1 MPCVREVLTMQ
12 KLEQLIDKNFAETA
26 HGKVAN
32 YIPILEIVDPQQ
44 LGIAIYDV
52 DEDEIG
58 IAGMAGTRFA
68 IESIA
73 KVITLILAIKRLGHK
88 RVLAELENGSADY
101 SLSSVLLDDELTEQV
116 HRVNYLNNSSALL
129 TTALIDQLMGQN
141 SFNAL
146 LGFCREI
153 CNDPCIS
160 LNERLFRSAIMNDK
174 DIHALAYYMKDKDV
188 EKANW
193 KVVFSNC
200 DQRWEFPNHTGK
212 VICDSDDMS
221 TWISLWDGAVVGSGE
236 DDYDYENSSSNNC
249 HMFWKRRDIPDMV
262 IVVELGEPVVAGK
275 IGITKANYDF
285 PWNHDLKDCEFYMGK
300 SFEFKPM
307 QEGGSWRNYQTCND
321 GNKWNLVLTATDVP
335 KEIGTFWYEVPEGT
349 SISARTG
356 KYIKIRP
363 TAGWRGA
370 PQTRRQGC

>member
-58 IAGMAGTRFA
+58 TAGMAGTRFA

-146 LGFCREI
+146 PEDVRVLFDNSPVSFWQSIGTPEFASK
-153 CNDPCIS
+153 IS
-160 LNERLFRSAIMNDK
+160 ELDAKVKKNSSNSAGTVKSPVGDS
-174 DIHALAYYMKDKDV
+174 
-188 EKANW
+188 KANGGD
-193 KVVFSNC
+193 VSE
-200 DQRWEFPNHTGK
+200 Q
-212 VICDSDDMS
+212 
-221 TWISLWDGAVVGSGE
+221 
-236 DDYDYENSSSNNC
+236 
-249 HMFWKRRDIPDMV
+249 
-262 IVVELGEPVVAGK
+262 
-275 IGITKANYDF
+275 
-285 PWNHDLKDCEFYMGK
+285 K
-300 SFEFKPM
+300 SE
-307 QEGGSWRNYQTCND
+307 
-321 GNKWNLVLTATDVP
+321 
-335 KEIGTFWYEVPEGT
+335 
-349 SISARTG
+349 
-356 KYIKIRP
+356 
-363 TAGWRGA
+363 
-370 PQTRRQGC
+370 

>member
-32 YIPILEIVDPQQ
+32 YIPILGIVDPQQ

-58 IAGMAGTRFA
+58 TAGMAGTRFA

-73 KVITLILAIKRLGHK
+73 KVITLILTIKRLGHK

-101 SLSSVLLDDELTEQV
+101 SLSSVLLNDELTEQV
-116 HRVNYLNNSSALL
+116 HRINYLNNSSVLL

-174 DIHALAYYMKDKDV
+174 DIHALAYYMKDKDILEIV
-188 EKANW
+188 DQTLITYFMQSSMMVTSQSLAN
-193 KVVFSNC
+193 
-200 DQRWEFPNHTGK
+200 
-212 VICDSDDMS
+212 
-221 TWISLWDGAVVGSGE
+221 LGAVLANDGIKPWDNERLISHEDNELVKKLLTTVGSFE
-236 DDYDYENSSSNNC
+236 ESKEYTI
-249 HMFWKRRDIPDMV
+249 KI
-262 IVVELGEPVVAGK
+262 ELPIKSGTGGGLLACAPQKCG
-275 IGITKANYDF
+275 IGIFSPALDQ
-285 PWNHDLKDCEFYMGK
+285 H
-300 SFEFKPM
+300 
-307 QEGGSWRNYQTCND
+307 
-321 GNKWNLVLTATDVP
+321 GNSLAGMSLLQDVVDQLVV
-335 KEIGTFWYEVPEGT
+335 
-349 SISARTG
+349 
-356 KYIKIRP
+356 
-363 TAGWRGA
+363 
-370 PQTRRQGC
+370 

>member
-1 MPCVREVLTMQ
+1 MQ

-32 YIPILEIVDPQQ
+32 YIPILGIVDPQQ

-58 IAGMAGTRFA
+58 TAGMAGTRFA

-73 KVITLILAIKRLGHK
+73 KVVALILAIKRLGHE

-101 SLSSVLLDDELTEQV
+101 SLSSVLLDDELTEQA

-174 DIHALAYYMKDKDV
+174 DIHALAYYMKDKDILETV
-188 EKANW
+188 DQTLITYFMQSSMMVTSQSLAN
-193 KVVFSNC
+193 
-200 DQRWEFPNHTGK
+200 
-212 VICDSDDMS
+212 
-221 TWISLWDGAVVGSGE
+221 LGAV
-236 DDYDYENSSSNNC
+236 
-249 HMFWKRRDIPDMV
+249 
-262 IVVELGEPVVAGK
+262 L
-275 IGITKANYDF
+275 AN
-285 PWNHDLKDCEFYMGK
+285 
-300 SFEFKPM
+300 
-307 QEGGSWRNYQTCND
+307 
-321 GNKWNLVLTATDVP
+321 
-335 KEIGTFWYEVPEGT
+335 EIGRAHV
-349 SISARTG
+349 
-356 KYIKIRP
+356 
-363 TAGWRGA
+363 
-370 PQTRRQGC
+370 

>member
-1 MPCVREVLTMQ
+1 MQ

-32 YIPILEIVDPQQ
+32 YIPILGIVDPQQ

-58 IAGMAGTRFA
+58 TAGMAGTRFA

-73 KVITLILAIKRLGHK
+73 KVVTLILAIKRLGHK

-160 LNERLFRSAIMNDK
+160 LISHEDNELVK
-174 DIHALAYYMKDKDV
+174 KLL
-188 EKANW
+188 
-193 KVVFSNC
+193 
-200 DQRWEFPNHTGK
+200 T
-212 VICDSDDMS
+212 
-221 TWISLWDGAVVGSGE
+221 TVGSFE
-236 DDYDYENSSSNNC
+236 ESKEYTI
-249 HMFWKRRDIPDMV
+249 KI
-262 IVVELGEPVVAGK
+262 ELPIKSGTGGGLLACAPQKCG
-275 IGITKANYDF
+275 IGIFSPALDQ
-285 PWNHDLKDCEFYMGK
+285 H
-300 SFEFKPM
+300 
-307 QEGGSWRNYQTCND
+307 
-321 GNKWNLVLTATDVP
+321 GNSLAGMSLLQDVVDQLELVV
-335 KEIGTFWYEVPEGT
+335 
-349 SISARTG
+349 
-356 KYIKIRP
+356 
-363 TAGWRGA
+363 
-370 PQTRRQGC
+370 

>member
-1 MPCVREVLTMQ
+1 MPCVRAVLTMK

-32 YIPILEIVDPQQ
+32 YIPILGIVDPQQ

-58 IAGMAGTRFA
+58 TAGMAGTRFA

-73 KVITLILAIKRLGHK
+73 KVIALILAIKRLGHK

-116 HRVNYLNNSSALL
+116 HRINYLNNSSVLL

-174 DIHALAYYMKDKDV
+174 DIHALAYYMKDKDILEIV
-188 EKANW
+188 DQTLITYFMQSSMMVTSQSLAN
-193 KVVFSNC
+193 
-200 DQRWEFPNHTGK
+200 
-212 VICDSDDMS
+212 
-221 TWISLWDGAVVGSGE
+221 LGAVLANDGIKPWDNERLISHEDNELVKKLLTTVGSFE
-236 DDYDYENSSSNNC
+236 ESKEYTI
-249 HMFWKRRDIPDMV
+249 KI
-262 IVVELGEPVVAGK
+262 ELPIKSGTGGGLLACAPQKCG
-275 IGITKANYDF
+275 IGIFSPALEQ
-285 PWNHDLKDCEFYMGK
+285 H
-300 SFEFKPM
+300 
-307 QEGGSWRNYQTCND
+307 
-321 GNKWNLVLTATDVP
+321 GNSLAGMSLLQDVVDQLVV
-335 KEIGTFWYEVPEGT
+335 
-349 SISARTG
+349 
-356 KYIKIRP
+356 
-363 TAGWRGA
+363 
-370 PQTRRQGC
+370 

>member
-32 YIPILEIVDPQQ
+32 YIPILGIVDPQQ

-58 IAGMAGTRFA
+58 TAGMAGTRFA

-73 KVITLILAIKRLGHK
+73 KVITLILTIKRLGHK

-116 HRVNYLNNSSALL
+116 HRINYLNNSSVLL

-174 DIHALAYYMKDKDV
+174 DIHALAYYMKDKDILEIV
-188 EKANW
+188 DQTLITYFMQSSMMVTSQSLAN
-193 KVVFSNC
+193 
-200 DQRWEFPNHTGK
+200 
-212 VICDSDDMS
+212 
-221 TWISLWDGAVVGSGE
+221 LGAVLANDGIKPWDNERLISHEDNELVKKLLTTVGSFEESKEYTIKIELPIKSGTGGGLLACAPQKCGIGIFSPAL
-236 DDYDYENSSSNNC
+236 DQHGNSLAGMSLLQ
-249 HMFWKRRDIPDMV
+249 D
-262 IVVELGEPVVAGK
+262 VVEQLVV
-275 IGITKANYDF
+275 
-285 PWNHDLKDCEFYMGK
+285 
-300 SFEFKPM
+300 
-307 QEGGSWRNYQTCND
+307 
-321 GNKWNLVLTATDVP
+321 
-335 KEIGTFWYEVPEGT
+335 
-349 SISARTG
+349 
-356 KYIKIRP
+356 
-363 TAGWRGA
+363 
-370 PQTRRQGC
+370 

>member
-1 MPCVREVLTMQ
+1 MPCVREVLTMK

-32 YIPILEIVDPQQ
+32 YIPILGIVDPQQ

-58 IAGMAGTRFA
+58 TAGMAGTRFA

-73 KVITLILAIKRLGHK
+73 KVVALILAIKRLGHK

-116 HRVNYLNNSSALL
+116 HRINYLNNSSVLL

-174 DIHALAYYMKDKDV
+174 DIHALAYYMKDKDILEIV
-188 EKANW
+188 DQTLITYFMQSSMMVTSQSLAN
-193 KVVFSNC
+193 
-200 DQRWEFPNHTGK
+200 
-212 VICDSDDMS
+212 
-221 TWISLWDGAVVGSGE
+221 LGAVLANDGIKPWDNERLISHEDNELVKKLLTTVGSFE
-236 DDYDYENSSSNNC
+236 ESKEYTI
-249 HMFWKRRDIPDMV
+249 KI
-262 IVVELGEPVVAGK
+262 ELPIKSGTGGGLLACAPQKCG
-275 IGITKANYDF
+275 IGIFSPALDQ
-285 PWNHDLKDCEFYMGK
+285 H
-300 SFEFKPM
+300 
-307 QEGGSWRNYQTCND
+307 
-321 GNKWNLVLTATDVP
+321 GNSLAGMSLLQDVVDQLVV
-335 KEIGTFWYEVPEGT
+335 
-349 SISARTG
+349 
-356 KYIKIRP
+356 
-363 TAGWRGA
+363 
-370 PQTRRQGC
+370 

>member
-1 MPCVREVLTMQ
+1 M
-12 KLEQLIDKNFAETA
+12 
-26 HGKVAN
+26 
-32 YIPILEIVDPQQ
+32 
-44 LGIAIYDV
+44 GIAIYDV

-58 IAGMAGTRFA
+58 TAGMAGTRFA

-174 DIHALAYYMKDKDV
+174 DIHALAYYMKDKDILETV
-188 EKANW
+188 DQTLITYFMQSSMMVTSQSLAN
-193 KVVFSNC
+193 
-200 DQRWEFPNHTGK
+200 
-212 VICDSDDMS
+212 
-221 TWISLWDGAVVGSGE
+221 LGAVLANDGIKPWDNERLISHEDNELVKKLLTTVGSFE
-236 DDYDYENSSSNNC
+236 ESKEYTI
-249 HMFWKRRDIPDMV
+249 KI
-262 IVVELGEPVVAGK
+262 ELPIKSGTGGGLLACAPQKCG
-275 IGITKANYDF
+275 IGIFSPALDQ
-285 PWNHDLKDCEFYMGK
+285 H
-300 SFEFKPM
+300 
-307 QEGGSWRNYQTCND
+307 
-321 GNKWNLVLTATDVP
+321 GNSLAGMSLLQDVVDQLELVV
-335 KEIGTFWYEVPEGT
+335 
-349 SISARTG
+349 
-356 KYIKIRP
+356 
-363 TAGWRGA
+363 
-370 PQTRRQGC
+370 

>member
-32 YIPILEIVDPQQ
+32 YIPILGIVDPQQ

-174 DIHALAYYMKDKDV
+174 DIHALAYYMKDEDILETV
-188 EKANW
+188 DQTLITYFMQSSMMVTSQSLAN
-193 KVVFSNC
+193 
-200 DQRWEFPNHTGK
+200 
-212 VICDSDDMS
+212 
-221 TWISLWDGAVVGSGE
+221 LGAVLANDGIKPWDNERLISHEDNELVKKLLTTVGSFE
-236 DDYDYENSSSNNC
+236 ESKEYTI
-249 HMFWKRRDIPDMV
+249 KI
-262 IVVELGEPVVAGK
+262 ELPIKSGTGGGLLACAPQKCG
-275 IGITKANYDF
+275 IGIFSPALDQ
-285 PWNHDLKDCEFYMGK
+285 H
-300 SFEFKPM
+300 
-307 QEGGSWRNYQTCND
+307 
-321 GNKWNLVLTATDVP
+321 GNSLAGMSLLQDVVDQLELVV
-335 KEIGTFWYEVPEGT
+335 
-349 SISARTG
+349 
-356 KYIKIRP
+356 
-363 TAGWRGA
+363 
-370 PQTRRQGC
+370 

>member
-1 MPCVREVLTMQ
+1 MPCVREVLTMK

-32 YIPILEIVDPQQ
+32 YIQILGIVDPQQ

-58 IAGMAGTRFA
+58 TAGMAGTRFA

-73 KVITLILAIKRLGHK
+73 KVVALILAIKRLGHK

-116 HRVNYLNNSSALL
+116 HRINYLNNSSVLL

-174 DIHALAYYMKDKDV
+174 DIHALAYYMKDQDILETV
-188 EKANW
+188 DQTLITYFMQSSMMVTSQSLANLG
-193 KVVFSNC
+193 VVLAN
-200 DQRWEFPNHTGK
+200 DGIKPWDNERL
-212 VICDSDDMS
+212 
-221 TWISLWDGAVVGSGE
+221 ISHEDNELVKKLLTTVGSFEESKEYTIKIELPIKSGTGGGLLACAPQKCGIGIFSPAL
-236 DDYDYENSSSNNC
+236 DQHGNSLAGMSLLQ
-249 HMFWKRRDIPDMV
+249 D
-262 IVVELGEPVVAGK
+262 VVEQLVV
-275 IGITKANYDF
+275 
-285 PWNHDLKDCEFYMGK
+285 
-300 SFEFKPM
+300 
-307 QEGGSWRNYQTCND
+307 
-321 GNKWNLVLTATDVP
+321 
-335 KEIGTFWYEVPEGT
+335 
-349 SISARTG
+349 
-356 KYIKIRP
+356 
-363 TAGWRGA
+363 
-370 PQTRRQGC
+370 

>member
-32 YIPILEIVDPQQ
+32 YIPILGIVDPQQ

-58 IAGMAGTRFA
+58 TAGMAGTRFA

-73 KVITLILAIKRLGHK
+73 KVITLILTIKRLGHK

-129 TTALIDQLMGQN
+129 TTALIDQLMGKN

-174 DIHALAYYMKDKDV
+174 DIHALTYYMKDKDILETV
-188 EKANW
+188 DQTLITYFMQSSMMVTSQSLAN
-193 KVVFSNC
+193 
-200 DQRWEFPNHTGK
+200 
-212 VICDSDDMS
+212 
-221 TWISLWDGAVVGSGE
+221 LGAVLANDGIKPWDNERLISHEDNELVKKLLTTVGSFE
-236 DDYDYENSSSNNC
+236 ESKEYTI
-249 HMFWKRRDIPDMV
+249 KI
-262 IVVELGEPVVAGK
+262 ELPIKSGTGGGLLACAPQKCG
-275 IGITKANYDF
+275 IGIFSPALDQ
-285 PWNHDLKDCEFYMGK
+285 H
-300 SFEFKPM
+300 
-307 QEGGSWRNYQTCND
+307 
-321 GNKWNLVLTATDVP
+321 GNSLAGMSLLQDVVDQLVV
-335 KEIGTFWYEVPEGT
+335 
-349 SISARTG
+349 
-356 KYIKIRP
+356 
-363 TAGWRGA
+363 
-370 PQTRRQGC
+370 

>member
-1 MPCVREVLTMQ
+1 MPCVREVLTMK

-32 YIPILEIVDPQQ
+32 YIPILGIVDPQQ

-52 DEDEIG
+52 DEDKIWT
-58 IAGMAGTRFA
+58 AGMAGTRFA

-73 KVITLILAIKRLGHK
+73 KVVALILAIKRLGHK

-116 HRVNYLNNSSALL
+116 HRINYLNNSSVLL

-174 DIHALAYYMKDKDV
+174 DIHALAYYMKDKDILEIV
-188 EKANW
+188 DQTLITYFMQSSMMVTSQSLAN
-193 KVVFSNC
+193 
-200 DQRWEFPNHTGK
+200 
-212 VICDSDDMS
+212 
-221 TWISLWDGAVVGSGE
+221 LGAVLANDGIKPWDNERLISHEDNELVKKLLTTVGSFEESKEYTIKIELPIKSGTGGGLLACAPQKCGIGIFSPAL
-236 DDYDYENSSSNNC
+236 DQHGNSLAGMSLLQ
-249 HMFWKRRDIPDMV
+249 D
-262 IVVELGEPVVAGK
+262 VVEQLVV
-275 IGITKANYDF
+275 
-285 PWNHDLKDCEFYMGK
+285 
-300 SFEFKPM
+300 
-307 QEGGSWRNYQTCND
+307 
-321 GNKWNLVLTATDVP
+321 
-335 KEIGTFWYEVPEGT
+335 
-349 SISARTG
+349 
-356 KYIKIRP
+356 
-363 TAGWRGA
+363 
-370 PQTRRQGC
+370 

>member
-1 MPCVREVLTMQ
+1 MQ

-32 YIPILEIVDPQQ
+32 YIPILGIVDPQQ

-58 IAGMAGTRFA
+58 TAGMAGTRFA

-101 SLSSVLLDDELTEQV
+101 SLSSVLLDDELN
-116 HRVNYLNNSSALL
+116 RVNYLNNSSALL

-174 DIHALAYYMKDKDV
+174 DIHALAYYMKDKDILEAV
-188 EKANW
+188 DQTLITYFMQSSMMVTAQSLAN
-193 KVVFSNC
+193 
-200 DQRWEFPNHTGK
+200 
-212 VICDSDDMS
+212 
-221 TWISLWDGAVVGSGE
+221 LGAVLANDGIKPWDNERLISHEDNELVKKLLTTVGSFE
-236 DDYDYENSSSNNC
+236 ESKEYTI
-249 HMFWKRRDIPDMV
+249 KI
-262 IVVELGEPVVAGK
+262 ELPIKSGTGGGLLACAPQKCG
-275 IGITKANYDF
+275 IGIFSPALDQ
-285 PWNHDLKDCEFYMGK
+285 H
-300 SFEFKPM
+300 
-307 QEGGSWRNYQTCND
+307 
-321 GNKWNLVLTATDVP
+321 GNSLAGMSLLQDVVDQLELVV
-335 KEIGTFWYEVPEGT
+335 
-349 SISARTG
+349 
-356 KYIKIRP
+356 
-363 TAGWRGA
+363 
-370 PQTRRQGC
+370 

>member
-32 YIPILEIVDPQQ
+32 YIPILGIVDPQQ

-58 IAGMAGTRFA
+58 TAGMAGTRFA

-73 KVITLILAIKRLGHK
+73 KVVTLILAIKRLGHK

-174 DIHALAYYMKDKDV
+174 DMHALADYMKDKDILETV
-188 EKANW
+188 DQTLITYFMQSSMMVTSQSLAN
-193 KVVFSNC
+193 
-200 DQRWEFPNHTGK
+200 
-212 VICDSDDMS
+212 
-221 TWISLWDGAVVGSGE
+221 LGAVLANDGIKPWNNERLISHEDNELVKKLLTTVGSFE
-236 DDYDYENSSSNNC
+236 ESKEYTI
-249 HMFWKRRDIPDMV
+249 KI
-262 IVVELGEPVVAGK
+262 ELPIKSGTGGGLLACAPQKCG
-275 IGITKANYDF
+275 IGIFSPALDQ
-285 PWNHDLKDCEFYMGK
+285 H
-300 SFEFKPM
+300 
-307 QEGGSWRNYQTCND
+307 
-321 GNKWNLVLTATDVP
+321 GNSLAGMSLLQDVVDQLELVV
-335 KEIGTFWYEVPEGT
+335 
-349 SISARTG
+349 
-356 KYIKIRP
+356 
-363 TAGWRGA
+363 
-370 PQTRRQGC
+370 

>member
-1 MPCVREVLTMQ
+1 MPCVREVLTMK

-32 YIPILEIVDPQQ
+32 YIPILGIVDPQQ

-58 IAGMAGTRFA
+58 TAGMAGTRFA

-73 KVITLILAIKRLGHK
+73 KVVALILAIKRLGHK

-116 HRVNYLNNSSALL
+116 HRINYLNNSSVLL

-174 DIHALAYYMKDKDV
+174 DIHALACYMKDKDILETV
-188 EKANW
+188 DQTLITYFMQSSMMVTSQSLAN
-193 KVVFSNC
+193 
-200 DQRWEFPNHTGK
+200 
-212 VICDSDDMS
+212 
-221 TWISLWDGAVVGSGE
+221 LGAVLANDGIKPWDNERLISHEDNELVKKLLTTVGSFEESKEYTIKIELPIKSGTGGGLLACAPQKCGIGIFSPAL
-236 DDYDYENSSSNNC
+236 DQHGNSLAGMSLLQ
-249 HMFWKRRDIPDMV
+249 D
-262 IVVELGEPVVAGK
+262 VVEQLVV
-275 IGITKANYDF
+275 
-285 PWNHDLKDCEFYMGK
+285 
-300 SFEFKPM
+300 
-307 QEGGSWRNYQTCND
+307 
-321 GNKWNLVLTATDVP
+321 
-335 KEIGTFWYEVPEGT
+335 
-349 SISARTG
+349 
-356 KYIKIRP
+356 
-363 TAGWRGA
+363 
-370 PQTRRQGC
+370 

>member
-1 MPCVREVLTMQ
+1 MPCVREVLTMK

-32 YIPILEIVDPQQ
+32 YIPILGIVDPQQ

-58 IAGMAGTRFA
+58 TAGMAGTRFA

-73 KVITLILAIKRLGHK
+73 KVVALILAIKRLGHK

-116 HRVNYLNNSSALL
+116 HRINYLNNSSVLL

-160 LNERLFRSAIMNDK
+160 LNERLFRSVIMNDK
-174 DIHALAYYMKDKDV
+174 DIHALAYYMKDKDILEIV
-188 EKANW
+188 DQTLITYFMQSSMMVTSQSLAN
-193 KVVFSNC
+193 
-200 DQRWEFPNHTGK
+200 
-212 VICDSDDMS
+212 
-221 TWISLWDGAVVGSGE
+221 LGAVLANDGIKPWDNERLISHEDNELVKKLLTTVGSFEESKEYTIKIELPIKSGTGGGLLACAPQKCGIGIFSPAL
-236 DDYDYENSSSNNC
+236 DQHGNSLAGMSLLQ
-249 HMFWKRRDIPDMV
+249 D
-262 IVVELGEPVVAGK
+262 VVEQLVV
-275 IGITKANYDF
+275 
-285 PWNHDLKDCEFYMGK
+285 
-300 SFEFKPM
+300 
-307 QEGGSWRNYQTCND
+307 
-321 GNKWNLVLTATDVP
+321 
-335 KEIGTFWYEVPEGT
+335 
-349 SISARTG
+349 
-356 KYIKIRP
+356 
-363 TAGWRGA
+363 
-370 PQTRRQGC
+370 